1 MIFDDWKSL
10 IHFFVGLAAGIVS
23 LLSPP
28 IAAILIIVF
37 TAYQIVESK
46 SKSELLSDLAE
57 FFAGVTAGCV
67 VSSVW
72 IHVSNISL

>member
-1 MIFDDWKSL
+1 MMFDDWKSL
-10 IHFFVGLAAGIVS
+10 IHFFIGFAAGLIS

-28 IAAILIIVF
+28 VTAILIIVF
-37 TAYQIVESK
+37 LSYQIVESK

-57 FFAGVTAGCV
+57 FFAGAAAGCV